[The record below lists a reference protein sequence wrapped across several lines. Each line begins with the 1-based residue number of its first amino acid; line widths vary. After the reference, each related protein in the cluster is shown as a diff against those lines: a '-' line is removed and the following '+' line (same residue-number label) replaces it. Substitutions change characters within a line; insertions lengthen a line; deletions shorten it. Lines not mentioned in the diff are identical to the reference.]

1 MARTGNI
8 ILTQMNNLSL
18 ESFEKKKSKTLEIW
32 PVPKTYM
39 LKLKIV
45 FNRLQKNY
53 LVFKNVLLHAKSR
66 QFNCHVMQ
74 L

>member
-39 LKLKIV
+39 LKLKQSSIV
-45 FNRLQKNY
+45 CKKINQFLKMFYSMQKADN
-53 LVFKNVLLHAKSR
+53 LTA
-66 QFNCHVMQ
+66 M
-74 L
+74 